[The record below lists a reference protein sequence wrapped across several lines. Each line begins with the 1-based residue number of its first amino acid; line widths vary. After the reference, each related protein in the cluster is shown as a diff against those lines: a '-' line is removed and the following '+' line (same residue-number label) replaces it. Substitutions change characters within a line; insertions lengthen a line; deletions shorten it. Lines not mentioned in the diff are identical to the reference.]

1 METKEVSY
9 RRRVVATMYRGKSKE
24 VILVRHFAYFDTAMP
39 RVVQLAMNYGNDG
52 DFVEFH
58 SQELGFQIGVLKIKK
73 GNRFDIEMS
82 PLVKS
87 SASLL
92 KLMNS
97 EETPSSFLQKGTA

>member
-39 RVVQLAMNYGNDG
+39 RVVQLAISYGNEG

-58 SQELGFQIGVLKIKK
+58 SQEFGFQIGVLQIKK

-82 PLVKS
+82 PIVKS
-87 SASLL
+87 SPSLL
-92 KLMNS
+92 KLMS
-97 EETPSSFLQKGTA
+97 ESKTL